1 MSSITNFFEGTT
13 DSELLAMKSQ
23 LRAKQRKRDDIAV
36 EVAIIQNL
44 PNIWDMDMANWDD
57 PQISHL
63 KEPYFKIKKECS
75 DLYWEIEEAEAIQ
88 EGEVERFK
96 ARKTVFTFLD
106 EIGDAK
112 SIQYLQRIGMNSLR
126 LVDAVLANPDFIN
139 QTYKEAEA

>member
-13 DSELLAMKSQ
+13 DSELHAMKSK
-23 LRAKQRKRDDIAV
+23 LRAKQKKRDNIAV

-57 PQISHL
+57 PEIAHL
-63 KEPYFKIKKECS
+63 KEPYHTLKKEWS
-75 DLYWEIEEAEAIQ
+75 ELFWEIEEAEAILND
-88 EGEVERFK
+88 EVELCR
-96 ARKTVFTFLD
+96 ARKTVYTFLD

-112 SIQYLQRIGMNSLR
+112 SIEYLQRIGMSTIK
-126 LVDAVLANPDFIN
+126 LVDVVLTNPDFIK